1 MSSSNT
7 NNKVKRKTFCDEL
20 CYFSLCRCFKKEA
33 KNEAIVELTFDD
45 DYSEIPLFDFNG
57 YEAYVRIVDVYDGDT
72 FTGCFKYNNCIMKY
86 KFRCLGYD
94 SPEMK
99 PLKSIKNRDEVIK
112 SAKEAK
118 EKFKELTKCDS
129 ELVFIK
135 FGKFDKYGRILGT
148 IYNNDKLDINQE
160 MIKLGHGYSYD
171 GGTKRSS

>member
-7 NNKVKRKTFCDEL
+7 NNKVKRKILCDEL

-57 YEAYVRIVDVYDGDT
+57 HEAYVRIVDVYDGDT
-72 FTGCFKYNNCIMKY
+72 FTGCFKYNNRIMKY

-99 PLKSIKNRDEVIK
+99 PLKSTKNRDEVIN
-112 SAKEAK
+112 SAKNAR
-118 EKFKELTKCDS
+118 EKFKELTKWDS

-148 IYNNDKLDINQE
+148 VYNNDKLDINQE
-160 MIKLGHGYSYD
+160 MIKLGHGYPYN
-171 GGTKRSS
+171 GGTKRSI